1 MERKQK
7 KDSKWRKLPCT
18 TPKPFEVIEQLI
30 REGRESELRMIDL
43 KPFALVIAQS
53 NNERSSWLQL
63 ANKADLLTYV
73 LRSDRNYIL

>member
-43 KPFALVIAQS
+43 KPFALVIAQAIM
-53 NNERSSWLQL
+53 NEALGFS
-63 ANKADLLTYV
+63 LLTKPTC
-73 LRSDRNYIL
+73 